1 MVECPLCMAKMQI
14 TVVDEWHGL
23 TASTERVNCPVCNN
37 KARTNRGSTAG
48 TIRITM
54 TNDRRN
60 T

>member
-1 MVECPLCMAKMQI
+1 MVECPLCAGRMR
-14 TVVDEWHGL
+14 TDVVDEWHGMM
-23 TASTERVNCPVCNN
+23 AGTERVDCPLCNN
-37 KARTNRGSTAG
+37 KARTNRANTAG